1 MQDRMQEKKY
11 TWGQPSALRNIF
23 LIDKHRLRDRTDV
36 IREREKEI
44 ERRKKAEADDSLCL
58 IIV

>member
-1 MQDRMQEKKY
+1 MQEKKVY
-11 TWGQPSALRNIF
+11 MGAAQCTRNIF

-36 IREREKEI
+36 IREREREI